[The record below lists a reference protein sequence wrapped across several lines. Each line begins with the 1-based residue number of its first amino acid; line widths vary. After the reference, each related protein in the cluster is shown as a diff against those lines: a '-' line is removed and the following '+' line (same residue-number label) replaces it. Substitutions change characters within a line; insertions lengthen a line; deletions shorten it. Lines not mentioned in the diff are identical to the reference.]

1 MKSRTI
7 DNEEIEKLSFGNE
20 KINIEIPKF
29 TNALI
34 VTTISDSKD
43 GGQNVSTK
51 TYNSEE
57 IQKLYDNPD
66 LLEKGAEE
74 WVRAT

>member
-1 MKSRTI
+1 MKSRTV
-7 DNEEIEKLSFGNE
+7 DNEKMKKLSFGNK

-29 TNALI
+29 TNVLI
-34 VTTISDSKD
+34 VTTISDAKN

-57 IQKLYDNPD
+57 IQKLYDNSD
-66 LLEKGAEE
+66 LLEEG
-74 WVRAT
+74 

>member
-1 MKSRTI
+1 MKSRTV
-7 DNEEIEKLSFGNE
+7 DNEKMKKLSFGNK

-29 TNALI
+29 TNVLI
-34 VTTISDSKD
+34 VTTISDAKN

-57 IQKLYDNPD
+57 IQKLYDNSD
-66 LLEKGAEE
+66 LLEE
-74 WVRAT
+74 